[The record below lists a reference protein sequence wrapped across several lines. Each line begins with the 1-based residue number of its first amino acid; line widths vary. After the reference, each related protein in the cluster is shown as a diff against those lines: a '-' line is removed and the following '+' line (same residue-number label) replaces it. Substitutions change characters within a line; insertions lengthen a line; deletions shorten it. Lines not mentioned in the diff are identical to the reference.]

1 VLCSIPVGALAL
13 VGASAARGRVAAPA
27 FQLEIAFSCGLERWG
42 RVVRFGWRL
51 EQVDSS
57 LLASILQ
64 VASLEFLINFQ
75 NAGRPG
81 LASCPQLV
89 LARRAQE
96 FPHSSTLD
104 CSNFVPVRRLR
115 LKSCL

>member
-1 VLCSIPVGALAL
+1 MLCSIPVGALAL

-89 LARRAQE
+89 LARRAQ
-96 FPHSSTLD
+96 TIA
-104 CSNFVPVRRLR
+104 
-115 LKSCL
+115 